1 MSQAERREEEP
12 RDQDG
17 LAPDVIGRTVR
28 SDRRKNNTGVPTGL
42 ERRRG
47 PGRRLSD
54 FMKAAEEGE
63 MTPEQFLFLMAI
75 EGFKRSNGVLY
86 PSWTDVLE
94 VVRLLGYRKTMPS
107 ELRLASAEDWREAA
121 DAPSNVRTARQL
133 DRQREAELMSEIRRQ
148 ERDAA

>member
-1 MSQAERREEEP
+1 MPNAD
-12 RDQDG
+12 RDEGFSDNRA
-17 LAPDVIGRTVR
+17 LPPDVIGRTVR
-28 SDRRKNNTGVPTGL
+28 SDRRQKNTSNPTGL

-75 EGFKRSNGVLY
+75 ESFKRGNGVLY

-94 VVRLLGYRKTMPS
+94 VVRLLGYRKTMAS
-107 ELRLASAEDWREAA
+107 ELKLPQAEDWREAA

-133 DRQREAELMSEIRRQ
+133 DRQREAELLSEIRRQ